1 MAITLKTYFKKCV
14 GLPSFSSVSCAA
26 EVEVEINN
34 VDDIPQKIQELYE
47 TLQSNVDL
55 QLQNNPGF
63 MAPDN
68 PKATSPAQQQTL
80 PHNVTQLPPSQEWR
94 CSIKQKELIQKL
106 VDEKNLAKTEIEQ
119 LANDLFSKGVKSL
132 NKLEASGLIERL
144 FNIPSPAGKKV
155 YKQGG
160 KR

>member
-1 MAITLKTYFKKCV
+1 
-14 GLPSFSSVSCAA
+14 
-26 EVEVEINN
+26 
-34 VDDIPQKIQELYE
+34 
-47 TLQSNVDL
+47 
-55 QLQNNPGF
+55 

-68 PKATSPAQQQTL
+68 SKATSPAQQQAL
-80 PHNVTQLPPSQEWR
+80 PHNVTQLPTTQEWG

-106 VDEKNLAKTEIEQ
+106 VDEKGLAKNDIEQ
-119 LANDLFSKGVKSL
+119 LANELFGKGVKAL